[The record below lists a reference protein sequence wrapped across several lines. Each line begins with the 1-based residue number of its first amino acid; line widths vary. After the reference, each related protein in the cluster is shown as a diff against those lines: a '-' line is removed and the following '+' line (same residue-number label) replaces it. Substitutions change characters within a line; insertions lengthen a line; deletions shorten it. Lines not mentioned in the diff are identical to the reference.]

1 MKILFTILMGLV
13 LTACG
18 GDGGSSGSSTPP
30 ISVTPEAQPEV
41 TMTDLVVPDDFNFN
55 PVTESSLEV
64 DISGLTT
71 QRAHLSLYK
80 SFTNDDNAGYVA
92 NYASKVASVPL
103 SDGVANFDYTISD
116 NQGEMLVEIWFYD
129 GSDPIQKVISAG
141 NSSVVM

>member
-1 MKILFTILMGLV
+1 MKILFAILMGLV

-18 GDGGSSGSSTPP
+18 GDGGSSGSTAPP
-30 ISVTPEAQPEV
+30 VSITPETQPEV
-41 TMTDLVVPDDFNFN
+41 TMTDLVIPVDFDFN
-55 PVTESSLEV
+55 PITESSLEI

-71 QRAHLSLYK
+71 QRAHLSVYK
-80 SFTNDDNAGYVA
+80 TFTSDSDMGYVA

-103 SDGVANFDYTISD
+103 DNGVANFDYIISD

-129 GSDPIQKVISAG
+129 GSEPIQKVISAG